1 MHDNRRYV
9 KLALICLAGLLPL
22 ASTQGARAEIVTS
35 QTDQGVLAIA
45 ADGTP
50 YVAYTIGRQL
60 YVATRAHPD
69 RWQARRLGGLPGGRV
84 LLAGIAVS
92 ERPRRSVSV
101 LAEDEQGAWVV
112 LARGNRIETL
122 ARAGAK
128 SSFGP
133 AGLTLDRRQR
143 PAVAY
148 AVHRESGRTSLRLIT
163 FDAAG
168 RRQARTITREGF
180 PSSVFPPGAAP
191 VLVRGRLHV
200 VETFTE
206 AAMSGAIDWGP
217 KAGGDWEGQFLFA
230 SVGSSPLGLVGAVF
244 LSSTLWSA
252 WTLVSP
258 GAESQDISVSLTS
271 SAATQETSSLTHGI
285 FVAIA
290 NGGQEPEVG
299 AYDWVDVS
307 GDWRAYAAIVIA
319 GRGAARW
326 QLDGRLAGYAIGRG
340 GSRQVLLSRE
350 SGLEWFRA
358 PAPGLPGIEI
368 TMGPVDAGGTV
379 TGTVVGATSGT
390 VDIYHEIPHAP
401 RELVATSP
409 VAADGSFHASGLASD
424 PANLYRAV
432 YVEPRTGIPFGF
444 LPGVPAGVGLG
455 GPSPLLSSSPD
466 A

>member
-319 GRGAARW
+319 GRGGGEVAARRAPRRVRHRPGRVAPGAP
-326 QLDGRLAGYAIGRG
+326 LARERARVVPCTGAGSSRDRDHDGACRRRRHGHRDCGRG
-340 GSRQVLLSRE
+340 NVGNGRHLPRDPPRPTRARRDQPSRSGRLLSRVR
-350 SGLEWFRA
+350 SC
-358 PAPGLPGIEI
+358 
-368 TMGPVDAGGTV
+368 V
-379 TGTVVGATSGT
+379 
-390 VDIYHEIPHAP
+390 
-401 RELVATSP
+401 
-409 VAADGSFHASGLASD
+409 
-424 PANLYRAV
+424 
-432 YVEPRTGIPFGF
+432 
-444 LPGVPAGVGLG
+444 
-455 GPSPLLSSSPD
+455 
-466 A
+466 